1 MRKAILTRSA
11 DRWLPA
17 AILALMAVAPGA
29 GAAGPEVV
37 RADRTS
43 PYGRVKVSDYPS
55 TGLRCL
61 EFPPGRAL
69 QSCMQISDPTRLVFP
84 YTRAMAATLAVPQH
98 LQRLLQVGL
107 GGGSLVRWVQRYLP
121 GLRQDVVEIDP
132 VVVDVARELFF
143 VEDGRRLSIT
153 VMDGRAFL
161 AGAAA
166 SYDLIWLDA
175 YGPDSVPTH
184 LTTVEFFRL
193 VRARLAPGGA
203 VAANLWGP
211 GVNPRYHSQ
220 VRAIQE
226 VFPETYV
233 LAEHLPG
240 QTGTTGT
247 DQAEAAG
254 GCRIVVGSLGPRLG
268 AAPWAA
274 AAATLQQRRGLDLD
288 LAALVREQ
296 YHLISEE
303 PAPATPPHDP
313 PTP

>member
-1 MRKAILTRSA
+1 MRDAVLTRA
-11 DRWLPA
+11 GGRWLTA

-69 QSCMQISDPTRLVFP
+69 QSCMQIDDPTRLVFP
-84 YTRAMAATLAVPQH
+84 YTRAMASTLVVPQR

-132 VVVDVARELFF
+132 VVVDVARDLFS
-143 VEDGRRLSIT
+143 VEAGHRLRIA

-161 AGAAA
+161 DTTTAA
-166 SYDLIWLDA
+166 YDLIWLDA

-193 VRARLAPGGA
+193 VRARLAAGGA
-203 VAANLWGP
+203 VAANMWGP
-211 GVNPRYHSQ
+211 GSNPRYHAQ

-233 LAEHLPG
+233 LAEGVPG
-240 QTGTTGT
+240 EAGTHGPGL
-247 DQAEAAG
+247 AAAAG
-254 GCRIVVGSLGPRLG
+254 GCRVVVGSLGPRLS
-268 AAPWAA
+268 AAQWAA
-274 AAATLQQRRGLDLD
+274 AATALQQRRKLDLD

-303 PAPATPPHDP
+303 PAPAAAPHDP
-313 PTP
+313 PTR

>member
-1 MRKAILTRSA
+1 MT
-11 DRWLPA
+11 A
-17 AILALMAVAPGA
+17 AILALTTVVPGA
-29 GAAGPEVV
+29 GAADPEVV
-37 RADRTS
+37 RADRPS
-43 PYGRVKVSDYPS
+43 PYGRVRVSDYPT

-61 EFPPGRAL
+61 AFPPGRAL
-69 QSCMQISDPTRLVFP
+69 QSCMQIDDPTRLVFP
-84 YTRAMAATLAVPQH
+84 YTRAMAATLVVPGACE
-98 LQRLLQVGL
+98 RLLQVGL

-143 VEDGRRLSIT
+143 VDDGRRLRIA

-175 YGPDSVPTH
+175 YGPDSVPAH

-211 GVNPRYHSQ
+211 GMNPRYHSQ

-233 LAEHLPG
+233 LAEGLPG
-240 QTGTTGT
+240 KARTNAPVSPLPPT
-247 DQAEAAG
+247 AAG
-254 GCRIVVGSLGPRLG
+254 SSSAPWAPRL
-268 AAPWAA
+268 AAARWAA
-274 AAATLQQRRGLDLD
+274 AATTLQQRRSSTWTWRHWC
-288 LAALVREQ
+288 ATQ

-303 PAPATPPHDP
+303 PAPAAAPHDQ
-313 PTP
+313 PTR

>member
-1 MRKAILTRSA
+1 MRDAVRAHSA
-11 DRWLPA
+11 GRWLPA
-17 AILALMAVAPGA
+17 AILLLTAFVPGA
-29 GAAGPEVV
+29 GSATPEVV
-37 RADRTS
+37 RADRAS
-43 PYGRVKVSDYPS
+43 PYGRVRVSDHPS

-61 EFPPGRAL
+61 AFPPGRAL
-69 QSCMQISDPTRLVFP
+69 QSCMQLDDPSRLVFP

-143 VEDGRRLSIT
+143 VDASRRLRIT

-175 YGPDSVPTH
+175 YGPDSVPAH

-220 VRAIQE
+220 VRAIQD

-233 LAEHLPG
+233 LAEGSPG
-240 QTGTTGT
+240 EAGTNGPGL
-247 DQAEAAG
+247 AAAAG
-254 GCRIVVGSLGPRLG
+254 SCRIVVGSLGPRLG
-268 AAPWAA
+268 AAAWAA
-274 AAATLQQRRGLDLD
+274 AATTLQQRQRLDLD

-303 PAPATPPHDP
+303 PAPAAARHDP
-313 PTP
+313 PTH

>member
-1 MRKAILTRSA
+1 MPVAV
-11 DRWLPA
+11 
-17 AILALMAVAPGA
+17 LALTALGTGA

-43 PYGRVKVSDYPS
+43 PYGRVKVSDYPT

-69 QSCMQISDPTRLVFP
+69 QSCMQIDDPTRLVFP
-84 YTRAMAATLAVPQH
+84 YTRAMAATLVVPQR

-143 VEDGRRLSIT
+143 VEGGRRLGIA

-161 AGAAA
+161 DTATGT
-166 SYDLIWLDA
+166 YDLIWLDA

-203 VAANLWGP
+203 VAANMWGP
-211 GVNPRYHSQ
+211 GVNTRYHAQ

-233 LAEHLPG
+233 LAEHVPG
-240 QTGTTGT
+240 QAGPAGAAL
-247 DQAEAAG
+247 AEAAG
-254 GCRIVVGSLGPRLG
+254 GSRIVVGSLGPRLD
-268 AAPWAA
+268 AASWAA
-274 AAATLQQRRGLDLD
+274 AAVALQQRRQLDLD

-296 YHLISEE
+296 YHLLSEE
-303 PAPATPPHDP
+303 PAPAPPPHDP
-313 PTP
+313 PTR